1 MAQDQ
6 LNSKIVVIGG
16 SAGSLEALLDMLPA
30 LRVDLDIPIVI
41 VMHRKTAPGSP
52 LVDVLAIKSSLPV
65 CEVEEKEP
73 VKNGHIYIAP
83 ADYHLLFEADH
94 TFSLDVSEKV
104 NYSRPSIDVAFESAA
119 EVYSAGLTG
128 ILLSG
133 ANADGTHGL
142 KVIGELGGVTI
153 AQDPDTAEI
162 SYMPEHAIN
171 NHVVHHIMNV
181 QQLAAYIN
189 SL

>member
-16 SAGSLEALLDMLPA
+16 SAGSLEALLDLLPA

-119 EVYSAGLTG
+119 EVYSDGLTG

-171 NHVVHHIMNV
+171 NHVVHHIIDRKSTR
-181 QQLAAYIN
+181 LN
-189 SL
+189 SSH